1 MSITLAMDPE
11 MIRKARTYA
20 AANGTT
26 MSKMIRE
33 YFASLVDSPPAPV
46 VNRGE
51 SFRDLVRATSLR
63 SPNGW
68 KFDRDEANARV
79 SP

>member
-33 YFASLVDSPPAPV
+33 YFASLVDTQPAPV
-46 VNRGE
+46 VSRGE
-51 SFRDLVRATSLR
+51 TFRNLVKEASLR
-63 SPNGW
+63 SPEGW
-68 KFDRDEANARV
+68 KFDRDEANARD
-79 SP
+79 